1 MKLFRVSLLFVLAIS
16 FFNSSNAEQLY
27 LIKTTG
33 ISHQRSLSTNPAF
46 RIHLFQDNWVIA
58 SGEAEPKEPHHFL
71 MNEPWSSGKSI
82 YVVYVPETQAAD
94 YFVQRP
100 EAEILYQ
107 ESSFVI
113 VAADELTFGQL
124 QPFKSDG
131 MVRIMSHEARLQK
144 ENSLSFNRKDNP
156 DPWIQTLLDQVSATN
171 ITASVQ
177 HLQNYGTRNAYK
189 AQSVVAQNWIKDQ
202 FQSYGLSVEVM
213 DFNMP
218 SGSASDNVIATLT
231 GTKYPEEYIV
241 LGGHYDSYTGGSAE
255 PGADD
260 NASGTA
266 GVLEI
271 ARIMS
276 QQSFDRSI
284 IFCAFSGE
292 EYGLY
297 GSAAYASR
305 AAQLGMDIHGYF
317 NLDMI
322 GYLKPGNTAI
332 KSTLIFPSGAQEL
345 ATFYTEVASTYLPDF
360 VVTTGS
366 LSGGDSDHTSFNNNG
381 FMGIFPF
388 EAVPDYS
395 PYIHTS
401 NDIVGPSYN
410 NEAQAAVFT
419 KASLAAA
426 ATLANRLNPPRGL
439 AALAGD
445 QVVELNWTALP
456 DAASFNI
463 YRNGILISNLNSNQY
478 SDFDVV
484 NGTPYTYYITAIY
497 ADSNLESY
505 PSNSVTVTPMP
516 PMSLPFVTNF
526 ENGAPYFEF
535 FGGWGLST
543 TQSYSPNHSI
553 TESPTGEYQD
563 DTESFAYLRPF
574 NLNTGFTSAEI
585 SFWTKYVLETNYDY
599 MYLEVSTNG
608 TNWVQLAQ
616 FNGSQSAWQKKT
628 YNLNSYLGQ
637 NYIQFRFRFTSDMSV
652 TEDGMYIDD
661 FQIATEGGF
670 FTQSSNFLPG
680 WNTLSSHVIPSS
692 ASLEDIF
699 SAIESNLVAVQ
710 TIDGVYLPQ
719 QNTNTIGSWNPASG
733 YKVKV
738 SAPCGLTIA
747 GPDKTSTTLQLASGW
762 NLMPVLSDCNVA
774 VDELFEDQLALLEMV
789 KEVGSNNVFWPAK
802 TITNLSLLMPSKSYL
817 VKMSEPVQIVF
828 PACKSVTSGN
838 KNSSNISEIVKT
850 ANTHIFGLSPLA
862 LSIGSVGDQ
871 LIAYTTE
878 GTAAGILPIIDI
890 SQNSTVA
897 IFGNDSLSTITD
909 GFLVGEAIQW
919 KLWQA
924 STGYYF
930 DLTASYS
937 DEMPQQG
944 NYVHE
949 GISFVQSFEADATG
963 LHEYDSGLILYPNP
977 ANDHLYI
984 PSSINLNS
992 TIDIF
997 SLEGKL
1003 MMTIAAVVEGKIDI
1017 SHLPAGIYILHLYTN
1032 GKVLDTRFIKK

>member
-1 MKLFRVSLLFVLAIS
+1 MKILRITLLLALAIN
-16 FFNSSNAEQLY
+16 FFNQATAEQLL
-27 LIKTTG
+27 LIKTTN
-33 ISHQRSLSTNPAF
+33 ISHQRNLSANPAF
-46 RIHLFQDNWVIA
+46 RIHLFQENWVVA
-58 SGEAEPKEPHHFL
+58 TSESVPKEPYHFL
-71 MNEPWSSGKSI
+71 MNEPWTSGKNVYI
-82 YVVYVPETQAAD
+82 VYVPESQSEEFIT
-94 YFVQRP
+94 QRP
-100 EAEILYQ
+100 GAEILYQ
-107 ESSFVI
+107 EADFVI
-113 VAADELTFGQL
+113 VAADEVKFGQL
-124 QPFKSDG
+124 KPFKTDG
-131 MVRIMSHEARLQK
+131 MVRIMPTLAQLPK
-144 ENSLSFNRKDNP
+144 ETSLSFSRKGNP
-156 DPWIQTLLDQVSATN
+156 DPWIQSMLDQVSATN
-171 ITASVQ
+171 ITATVQ

-189 AQSVVAQNWIKDQ
+189 AQSVVAQNWIRDQ

-322 GYLKPGNTAI
+322 GYLKPGNTTI
-332 KSTLIFPSGAQEL
+332 KSTLIFPAGAQEL
-345 ATFYTEVASTYLPDF
+345 ASFYTEVASTYLPDF
-360 VVTTGS
+360 VITTGS
-366 LSGGDSDHTSFNNNG
+366 LSGGDSDHTSFNNSG

-401 NDIVGPSYN
+401 NDVVGPSYN

-419 KASLAAA
+419 QASLAAA

-463 YRNGILISNLNSNQY
+463 YRNGTLISNLTSNQY

-543 TQSYSPNHSI
+543 TQSYSPSHSI
-553 TESPTGEYQD
+553 TESPIGEYQD

-574 NLNTGFTSAEI
+574 SLNTGFTSAEI

-608 TNWVQLAQ
+608 TNWAQLAQ
-616 FNGSQSAWQKKT
+616 YNGSQSAWQKKT
-628 YNLNSYLGQ
+628 YNLTSYLGQ

-661 FQIATEGGF
+661 FQITTEGGY
-670 FTQSSNFLPG
+670 FTQSSIFVPG
-680 WNTLSSHVIPSS
+680 WNTLSSLVIPSS
-692 ASLEDIF
+692 GSLEDVF
-699 SAIESNLVAVQ
+699 APIESNLIAVQ
-710 TIDGVYLPQ
+710 TLDGSYLPQ
-719 QNTNTIGSWNPASG
+719 QNINTIGSWNPALG

-747 GPDKTSTTLQLASGW
+747 GPEKSVTTLQLEAGW
-762 NLMPVLSDCNVA
+762 SLIPVLSECNVS
-774 VDELFEDQLALLEMV
+774 VDELFSNQPTALEML
-789 KEVGSNNVFWPAK
+789 KEVGSNNVYWPSKSLA
-802 TITNLSLLMPSKSYL
+802 NLNLLMPSKAYM
-817 VKMSEPVQIVF
+817 VKLSEPVQVAF
-828 PACKSVTSGN
+828 PSCKSFAPENENHFRAG
-838 KNSSNISEIVKT
+838 EITAT

-862 LSIGSVGDQ
+862 LSVGTIGDQ
-871 LIAYTTE
+871 LIAYN
-878 GTAAGILPIIDI
+878 GDGLAAGILTLEDN
-890 SQNSTVA
+890 SQNVA
-897 IFGNDSLSTITD
+897 IAVFGNDSLSTLID
-909 GFLVGEAIQW
+909 GLLEGEAVQW

-924 STGYYF
+924 SSGYYF
-930 DLTASYS
+930 DLTPTYS
-937 DEMPQQG
+937 DIQAQLGIYMQD
-944 NYVHE
+944 
-949 GISFVQSFEADATG
+949 GISFIESFEADATG
-963 LHEYDSGLILYPNP
+963 LSEKESGLVLYPNP
-977 ANDHLYI
+977 ANDYLNL
-984 PSSINLNS
+984 PSTTDLNS
-992 TIDIF
+992 RIEIF
-997 SLEGKL
+997 SLEGKS
-1003 MMTIAAVVEGKIDI
+1003 MMRFSATADGKIDI
-1017 SHLPAGIYILHLYTN
+1017 SQLHKGIYIINFVSN
-1032 GKVLDTRFIKK
+1032 GKTLVTRFIKK